1 MIVFACKKCKYTD
14 LSDKDSDYICPR
26 CGGLMTSLGV
36 DSAAWNRMSQEEMKT
51 RVDAVYDLPLTET
64 VNTGD
69 GSKADDKK
77 PEHITEFTLYDK
89 PYQPVKKVEK
99 ISRGIDRE
107 VTGKAGRKTPV
118 SPGFIIA
125 AAAAVFVLASFL
137 MWNNIRGLF
146 ESPVANIMGSED
158 QIQEIPEP
166 EEVSKK
172 SEASDYDLTDCLY
185 YSTMIDEE
193 RVIYTALYDLV
204 MHKDEPGYVREV
216 TMEEYE
222 FAKIKD
228 NFKFIYMAMLE
239 DHPEFFYLQS
249 DSVRYPEVEEYSN
262 NFTTHIKL
270 SLTPGRDNENEMIA
284 KFERA
289 ADDFMKD
296 IDLNASEAE
305 IELQI
310 HDKLIDYVSYDRDI
324 LSKMIV
330 EDLAHTAYGALV
342 EDSRGL
348 RRKAVCDGYA
358 YAFQYLLSKAGIQS
372 AVVVGKADFGG
383 EDPLDEVYHA
393 WNIVKLDGQWYETDC
408 CWDDFELQKSIRDVY
423 VLKEIEKN
431 EEKYYLTT
439 HHWYNRTTSQ
449 MKNLAASERTRFFI
463 AGYESFNIIEDSTH
477 IRGMNPQSEG
487 YELYEYLNTHLP
499 EAFGTEYG
507 M

>member
-1 MIVFACKKCKYTD
+1 
-14 LSDKDSDYICPR
+14 
-26 CGGLMTSLGV
+26 
-36 DSAAWNRMSQEEMKT
+36 
-51 RVDAVYDLPLTET
+51 
-64 VNTGD
+64 
-69 GSKADDKK
+69 
-77 PEHITEFTLYDK
+77 
-89 PYQPVKKVEK
+89 
-99 ISRGIDRE
+99 
-107 VTGKAGRKTPV
+107 
-118 SPGFIIA
+118 
-125 AAAAVFVLASFL
+125 
-137 MWNNIRGLF
+137 
-146 ESPVANIMGSED
+146 
-158 QIQEIPEP
+158 
-166 EEVSKK
+166 
-172 SEASDYDLTDCLY
+172 
-185 YSTMIDEE
+185 
-193 RVIYTALYDLV
+193 
-204 MHKDEPGYVREV
+204 
-216 TMEEYE
+216 
-222 FAKIKD
+222 
-228 NFKFIYMAMLE
+228 MAMLE

-342 EDSRGL
+342 EDSRGF

-463 AGYESFNIIEDSTH
+463 AGYESFNIIEDSSH
-477 IRGMNPQSEG
+477 IRGMNPQSEDF
-487 YELYEYLNTHLP
+487 ELYEYLDAHLP

-507 M
+507 L

>member
-14 LSDKDSDYICPR
+14 LSDNASDYTCPR
-26 CGGLMTSLGV
+26 CGGSMTSLGV
-36 DSAAWNRMSQEEMKT
+36 DSAAWNRMSQEEMRT
-51 RVDAVYDLPLTET
+51 RVEDVYEPPDYDSFREPTRTMEST
-64 VNTGD
+64 
-69 GSKADDKK
+69 S
-77 PEHITEFTLYDK
+77 YDK
-89 PYQPVKKVEK
+89 PVQSVKRVDKV
-99 ISRGIDRE
+99 SRE
-107 VTGKAGRKTPV
+107 TSPKTSGKTSGKTSV
-118 SPGFIIA
+118 RPGFIIA
-125 AAAAVFVLASFL
+125 AAAALFVLASFL
-137 MWNNIRGLF
+137 MWNNIWGLYKNSHVSF
-146 ESPVANIMGSED
+146 VKPDE
-158 QIQEIPEP
+158 QIREIPEP
-166 EEVSKK
+166 EDVSKRP
-172 SEASDYDLTDCLY
+172 EASDYDLTDCLY

-270 SLTPGRDNENEMIA
+270 SLTPGRDNENEMIE

-487 YELYEYLNTHLP
+487 YELYEYLNAHLP
-499 EAFGTEYG
+499 EAFGTEYIL
-507 M
+507 

>member
-14 LSDKDSDYICPR
+14 LSDNASDYTCPR
-26 CGGLMTSLGV
+26 CGGSMTSLGV
-36 DSAAWNRMSQEEMKT
+36 DSAAWNRMSQEEMQSRVEGVYEPSDYNPFREPTRTMESASYGKPVQSVK
-51 RVDAVYDLPLTET
+51 RVD
-64 VNTGD
+64 
-69 GSKADDKK
+69 
-77 PEHITEFTLYDK
+77 
-89 PYQPVKKVEK
+89 KVSRE
-99 ISRGIDRE
+99 ISPK
-107 VTGKAGRKTPV
+107 TSGKTSGKTSV
-118 SPGFIIA
+118 RPGFIIA
-125 AAAAVFVLASFL
+125 AAAALFVLAGFL
-137 MWNNIRGLF
+137 MWNNIWGLYKNSHVSF
-146 ESPVANIMGSED
+146 VEPDE
-158 QIQEIPEP
+158 QIREIPEP
-166 EEVSKK
+166 EDVSKRP
-172 SEASDYDLTDCLY
+172 EASDYDLTDCLY

-487 YELYEYLNTHLP
+487 YELYEYLNAHLP

>member
-1 MIVFACKKCKYTD
+1 MIVFACRKCKYTD
-14 LSDKDSDYICPR
+14 LSDSLSDYACPR
-26 CGGLMTSLGV
+26 CGGPMTSLGI
-36 DSAAWNRMSQEEMKT
+36 DSAAWNLLSPEEMQT
-51 RVDAVYDLPLTET
+51 RTDEVYDASTHDPSVPNSPQEPDRISESASHARPVQSVKRVENVSRET
-64 VNTGD
+64 SPKTSGKTKNKTS
-69 GSKADDKK
+69 SK
-77 PEHITEFTLYDK
+77 TS
-89 PYQPVKKVEK
+89 V
-99 ISRGIDRE
+99 R
-107 VTGKAGRKTPV
+107 
-118 SPGFIIA
+118 PGFIVSA
-125 AAAAVFVLASFL
+125 ALTVFALASFVL
-137 MWNNIRGLF
+137 WNNIRGLF
-146 ESPVANIMGSED
+146 ARPASNIMGSED
-158 QIQEIPEP
+158 QVLEIP
-166 EEVSKK
+166 
-172 SEASDYDLTDCLY
+172 ASAPADETGEDEDYDLSDCLY

-372 AVVVGKADFGG
+372 AVIVGKADFGG